1 MARTYQRNRNRRT
14 PDSRKPVAGRSIR
27 ISGGASKKRGRGLGT
42 RILKGFGIFL
52 LCCLVAAIGFAAGAY
67 VGLVQSVSKLEEPK
81 ALSTHPTYIYSAP
94 LGDTDES
101 RRVIGTI
108 FQGEN
113 RKTADEDTMP
123 ASLLNALVAKEDER
137 FREHGGVD
145 LWGIMR
151 ALYVDLQEGA
161 AVEGA
166 STITQQYVKNAYL
179 TQEQLISR
187 KLKEAFIAIEIERR
201 IPKDA
206 IIAKYLNTVYFGNNA
221 YGVEAASQTYFNKS
235 TEDLTIAESAT
246 LVGVLNS
253 PSSYGQDKDAAHQQ
267 RDLVL
272 QKMFESGY
280 INEQEQQ
287 QAIEESMP
295 DEWPVAAMV
304 ETGLTGPQL
313 TRNFTELVQ
322 DELVQKYGAE
332 TVKRGGLS
340 VYTTLD
346 LEKQVEAQE
355 TIYGETGY
363 LPTEDYPDAALV
375 SIEPKSGKI
384 RAMVGNRDQG
394 SHFNLV
400 TQARRQPGSSFKP
413 FALIAALEQG
423 VDPKTEFVS
432 EKKEYKVDVGT
443 GRPEKWK
450 VKNYEKE
457 ERGSISIEEALW
469 QSDNTVFTDLVMNV
483 GDRGL
488 KNGPEAI
495 VDVAKRLGI
504 SADFPKNPHPSVVL
518 GAQEVSPMDMAVAY
532 TTIANGG
539 VRVQPTAVYKVVA
552 NEGSSEE
559 KVLQPPKA
567 QEGKRVISK
576 EVAEKAT
583 EIMVGDITN
592 GIAGK
597 AGLEDRPVAGK
608 TGTSERFFDAWFVG
622 FTPQLV
628 TGIWSGYSEGGQ
640 TLESLLGPD
649 AQEQFGTV
657 PSPTIIFH
665 DYMMKALEGEPK
677 EKFEGVETPEPRKN
691 RRASQAPEE
700 QAAPVVDPVT
710 GLKVSPEAD
719 PAAVDPTATEPVAL
733 DPAAQAQ
740 P

>member
-1 MARTYQRNRNRRT
+1 MARTYQRRYKDRRT
-14 PDSRKPVAGRSIR
+14 TDPRKPVAGRSVR
-27 ISGGASKKRGRGLGT
+27 ISGGSSSKRGRGLGT
-42 RILKGFGIFL
+42 RILKGFGVFL
-52 LCCLVAAIGFAAGAY
+52 LCCLVAAVGLTVGAY
-67 VGLVQSVSKLEEPK
+67 LGLVKSVSELEEPK

-94 LGDTDES
+94 LGDSDGS

-113 RKTADEDTMP
+113 RKMAEEDAMP

-151 ALYVDLQEGA
+151 ALYVDLQEGQ

-179 TQEQLISR
+179 TQERLLSR

-221 YGVEAASQTYFNKS
+221 YGVEAASETYFNKT

-253 PSSYGQDKDAAHQQ
+253 PSNYAQDRDAAGQQ

-272 QKMFESGY
+272 QKMFEAGY

-287 QAIEESMP
+287 EAL
-295 DEWPVAAMV
+295 DEPLPEKWPVAAV
-304 ETGLTGPQL
+304 IETGLTGPQL

-322 DELVQKYGAE
+322 DELIQKYGAE
-332 TVKRGGLS
+332 TVQQGGLN

-346 LEKQVEAQE
+346 LEKQVEAQD
-355 TIYGETGY
+355 TIYGPNGY

-384 RAMVGNRDQG
+384 RAMVGNRDQN

-423 VDPKTEFVS
+423 IDPTTEFVS
-432 EKKEYKVDVGT
+432 EDKIYDVDVGP
-443 GRPEKWK
+443 GEPEKWK
-450 VKNYEKE
+450 VKNYEKT
-457 ERGSISIEEALW
+457 ERGSISLEEALW

-483 GDRGL
+483 DDRGL
-488 KNGPEAI
+488 KDGPEAI
-495 VDVAKRLGI
+495 VDVAKRLGV
-504 SADFPKNPHPSVVL
+504 SAEFPDQPHPSVVL

-532 TTIANGG
+532 NTIANEG
-539 VRVQPTAVYKVVA
+539 VRVEPTAIYEVVR
-552 NEGSSEE
+552 NEGTPEE
-559 KVLQPPKA
+559 EVLQPPKPA
-567 QEGKRVISK
+567 KSERVISE
-576 EVAEKAT
+576 EVARDAT
-583 EIMVGDITN
+583 EIIMGDITN

-597 AGLEDRPVAGK
+597 AALGDRPVAGK

-622 FTPQLV
+622 FTPQLT

-640 TLESLLGPD
+640 TLESLLGPE
-649 AQEQFGTV
+649 AQQLGTT
-657 PSPTIIFH
+657 PSPTIMFH
-665 DYMMKALEGEPK
+665 DYMMLALEGEPI
-677 EKFEGVETPEPRKN
+677 EKFEGVEAPAPTEDSATQTGVEPV
-691 RRASQAPEE
+691 ADTD
-700 QAAPVVDPVT
+700 AAPV
-710 GLKVSPEAD
+710 
-719 PAAVDPTATEPVAL
+719 DPTVPVEPVVQAEPVATT
-733 DPAAQAQ
+733 P
-740 P
+740 

>member
-1 MARTYQRNRNRRT
+1 MD
-14 PDSRKPVAGRSIR
+14 PRKPVAGRSVR
-27 ISGGASKKRGRGLGT
+27 ISGGSSSKRGRGLGT

-52 LCCLVAAIGFAAGAY
+52 LCCLVAAIGLTVGAY
-67 VGLVQSVSKLEEPK
+67 LGLVKSVSELEEPK

-94 LGDTDES
+94 LGDSDGS

-113 RKTADEDTMP
+113 RKMAEEDAMP

-151 ALYVDLQEGA
+151 ALYVDLQEGQ

-179 TQEQLISR
+179 TQERLLSR

-221 YGVEAASQTYFNKS
+221 YGVEAASETYFNKT

-253 PSSYGQDKDAAHQQ
+253 PSNYAQDRDAAGQQ

-272 QKMFESGY
+272 QKMFEAGY

-287 QAIEESMP
+287 EAL
-295 DEWPVAAMV
+295 DEPLPEKWPVAAV
-304 ETGLTGPQL
+304 IETGLTGPQL

-322 DELVQKYGAE
+322 DELIQKYGAE
-332 TVKRGGLS
+332 TVQQGGLN
-340 VYTTLD
+340 VYTTLE
-346 LEKQVEAQE
+346 LEKQVEAQD
-355 TIYGETGY
+355 TIYGPNGY

-384 RAMVGNRDQG
+384 RAMVGNRDQN

-423 VDPKTEFVS
+423 IDPTTEFVS
-432 EKKEYKVDVGT
+432 EDKVYDVDVGP
-443 GRPEKWK
+443 GEPEKWK

-457 ERGSISIEEALW
+457 ERGSISLEEALW
-469 QSDNTVFTDLVMNV
+469 QSDNTVFTDLVMDV
-483 GDRGL
+483 DDRGL
-488 KNGPEAI
+488 KDGPEAI
-495 VDVAKRLGI
+495 VDVAKRLGV
-504 SADFPKNPHPSVVL
+504 SAEFPDQPHPSVVL

-532 TTIANGG
+532 NTIANEG
-539 VRVQPTAVYKVVA
+539 VRVEPTAIYEVVR
-552 NEGSSEE
+552 NEGTPEE
-559 KVLQPPKA
+559 EVLQSPKPA
-567 QEGKRVISK
+567 EGERVISE
-576 EVAEKAT
+576 EVARDAT
-583 EIMVGDITN
+583 EIIMGDITN

-597 AGLEDRPVAGK
+597 AGLGDRPVAGK

-622 FTPQLV
+622 FTPQLT

-640 TLESLLGPD
+640 TLESLLGPE
-649 AQEQFGTV
+649 AQQLGTT
-657 PSPTIIFH
+657 PSPTVMFH
-665 DYMMKALEGEPK
+665 DYMMLALEGEPI
-677 EKFEGVETPEPRKN
+677 EKFEGVEAPAPTPTEDPATQTSVEPV
-691 RRASQAPEE
+691 ADTE
-700 QAAPVVDPVT
+700 AAPVDPSVPVDP
-710 GLKVSPEAD
+710 
-719 PAAVDPTATEPVAL
+719 AVPVEPVATT
-733 DPAAQAQ
+733 P
-740 P
+740 

>member
-1 MARTYQRNRNRRT
+1 MARTYQRRYKDRRT
-14 PDSRKPVAGRSIR
+14 TDPRKPVAGRSVR
-27 ISGGASKKRGRGLGT
+27 ISGGSSSKRGRGLGT
-42 RILKGFGIFL
+42 RILKGFGVFL
-52 LCCLVAAIGFAAGAY
+52 LCCLVAAVGLTVGAY
-67 VGLVQSVSKLEEPK
+67 LGLVKSVSELEEPK

-94 LGDTDES
+94 LGDSDGS

-113 RKTADEDTMP
+113 RKMAEEDAMP

-151 ALYVDLQEGA
+151 ALYVDLQEGQ

-179 TQEQLISR
+179 TQERLLSR
-187 KLKEAFIAIEIERR
+187 KLKEAFIAIELERR

-221 YGVEAASQTYFNKS
+221 YGVEAASETYFNKT

-253 PSSYGQDKDAAHQQ
+253 PSNYAQDRDAAGQQ

-272 QKMFESGY
+272 QKMFEAGY

-287 QAIEESMP
+287 EAL
-295 DEWPVAAMV
+295 DEPLPEKWPVAAV
-304 ETGLTGPQL
+304 IETGLTGPQL

-322 DELVQKYGAE
+322 DELIQKYGAE
-332 TVKRGGLS
+332 TVQQGGLN
-340 VYTTLD
+340 VYTTLE
-346 LEKQVEAQE
+346 LEKQVEAQD
-355 TIYGETGY
+355 TIYGPNGY

-375 SIEPKSGKI
+375 SIEPKTGKI
-384 RAMVGNRDQG
+384 RAMVGNRDQN

-423 VDPKTEFVS
+423 IDPTTEFVS
-432 EKKEYKVDVGT
+432 EDKIYDVDVGP
-443 GRPEKWK
+443 GEPEKWK

-457 ERGSISIEEALW
+457 ERGSISLEEALW

-483 GDRGL
+483 DDRGL

-495 VDVAKRLGI
+495 VDVAKRLGV
-504 SADFPKNPHPSVVL
+504 SAEFPDQPHPSVVL

-532 TTIANGG
+532 NTIANEG
-539 VRVQPTAVYKVVA
+539 VRVEPTAIYEVVR
-552 NEGSSEE
+552 NEGTPEE
-559 KVLQPPKA
+559 EVLQPPKPA
-567 QEGKRVISK
+567 KSERVIS
-576 EVAEKAT
+576 EEIARDAT
-583 EIMVGDITN
+583 EIIMGDITN

-597 AGLEDRPVAGK
+597 AALGDRPVAGK

-622 FTPQLV
+622 FTPQLT

-640 TLESLLGPD
+640 TLESLLGPE
-649 AQEQFGTV
+649 AQQLGTT
-657 PSPTIIFH
+657 PSPTIMFH
-665 DYMMKALEGEPK
+665 DYMMLALEGEPI
-677 EKFEGVETPEPRKN
+677 EKFEGVEAPAPTPTEDPSTQTGVEPV
-691 RRASQAPEE
+691 ADTD
-700 QAAPVVDPVT
+700 AAPVDPSV
-710 GLKVSPEAD
+710 P
-719 PAAVDPTATEPVAL
+719 VDPTVPVEPVVQAEPVATT
-733 DPAAQAQ
+733 P
-740 P
+740 

>member
-1 MARTYQRNRNRRT
+1 MD
-14 PDSRKPVAGRSIR
+14 PRKPVAGRSVR
-27 ISGGASKKRGRGLGT
+27 ISGGSSSKRGRGLGT

-52 LCCLVAAIGFAAGAY
+52 LCCLVAAIGLTVGAY
-67 VGLVQSVSKLEEPK
+67 LGLVKSVSELEEPK

-94 LGDTDES
+94 LGDSDGS

-113 RKTADEDTMP
+113 RKMAEEDAMP

-151 ALYVDLQEGA
+151 ALYVDLQEGQ

-179 TQEQLISR
+179 TQERLLSR

-221 YGVEAASQTYFNKS
+221 YGVEAASETYFNKT

-253 PSSYGQDKDAAHQQ
+253 PSNYAQDRDAAGQQ

-272 QKMFESGY
+272 QKMFEAGY

-287 QAIEESMP
+287 EAL
-295 DEWPVAAMV
+295 DEPLPEKWPVAAV
-304 ETGLTGPQL
+304 IETGLTGPQL

-322 DELVQKYGAE
+322 DELIQKYGAE
-332 TVKRGGLS
+332 TVQQGGLN
-340 VYTTLD
+340 VYTTLE
-346 LEKQVEAQE
+346 LEKQVEAQD
-355 TIYGETGY
+355 TIYGPNGY

-384 RAMVGNRDQG
+384 RAMVGNRDQN

-423 VDPKTEFVS
+423 IDPTTEFVS
-432 EKKEYKVDVGT
+432 EDKVYDVDVGP
-443 GRPEKWK
+443 GEPEKWK

-457 ERGSISIEEALW
+457 ERGSISLEEALW
-469 QSDNTVFTDLVMNV
+469 QSDNTVFTDLVMDV
-483 GDRGL
+483 DDRGL
-488 KNGPEAI
+488 KDGPEAI
-495 VDVAKRLGI
+495 VDVAKRLGV
-504 SADFPKNPHPSVVL
+504 SAEFPDQPHPSVVL

-532 TTIANGG
+532 NTIANEG
-539 VRVQPTAVYKVVA
+539 VRVEPTAIYEVVR
-552 NEGSSEE
+552 NEGTPEE
-559 KVLQPPKA
+559 EVLQSPKPA
-567 QEGKRVISK
+567 EGERVISE
-576 EVAEKAT
+576 EVARDAT
-583 EIMVGDITN
+583 EIIMGDITN

-597 AGLEDRPVAGK
+597 AGLGDRPVAGK

-622 FTPQLV
+622 FTPQLT
-628 TGIWSGYSEGGQ
+628 TGIWSGYNEGGQ
-640 TLESLLGPD
+640 TLESLLGPE
-649 AQEQFGTV
+649 AQQLGTT
-657 PSPTIIFH
+657 PSPTVMFH
-665 DYMMKALEGEPK
+665 DYMMLALEGEPI
-677 EKFEGVETPEPRKN
+677 EKFEGVEAPAPTPTEDPATQTSVEPV
-691 RRASQAPEE
+691 ADTE
-700 QAAPVVDPVT
+700 AAPVDPSAPVDP
-710 GLKVSPEAD
+710 
-719 PAAVDPTATEPVAL
+719 AVPVEPVATT
-733 DPAAQAQ
+733 P
-740 P
+740 

>member
-1 MARTYQRNRNRRT
+1 MARTYQRRYKDRRT
-14 PDSRKPVAGRSIR
+14 TDPRKPVAGRSVR
-27 ISGGASKKRGRGLGT
+27 ILGGSSSKRGRGLGT
-42 RILKGFGIFL
+42 RILKGFGVFL
-52 LCCLVAAIGFAAGAY
+52 LCCLVAAVGLTVGAY
-67 VGLVQSVSKLEEPK
+67 LGLVKSVSELEEPK

-94 LGDTDES
+94 LGDSDGS

-113 RKTADEDTMP
+113 RKMAEEDAMP

-151 ALYVDLQEGA
+151 ALYVDLQEGQ

-179 TQEQLISR
+179 TQERLLSR

-206 IIAKYLNTVYFGNNA
+206 IIAKYLNSVYFGNNA
-221 YGVEAASQTYFNKS
+221 YGVEAASETYFNKT

-253 PSSYGQDKDAAHQQ
+253 PSNYAQDRDAAGQQ

-272 QKMFESGY
+272 QKMFEAGY

-287 QAIEESMP
+287 EAL
-295 DEWPVAAMV
+295 DEPLPEKWPVAAV
-304 ETGLTGPQL
+304 IETGLTGPQL

-322 DELVQKYGAE
+322 DELIQKYGAE
-332 TVKRGGLS
+332 TVQQGGLN
-340 VYTTLD
+340 VYTTLE
-346 LEKQVEAQE
+346 LEKQVEAQD
-355 TIYGETGY
+355 TIYGPNGY

-375 SIEPKSGKI
+375 SIEPKTGKI
-384 RAMVGNRDQG
+384 RAMVGNRDQN

-423 VDPKTEFVS
+423 IDPTTEFVS
-432 EKKEYKVDVGT
+432 EDKIYDVDVGP
-443 GRPEKWK
+443 GEPEKWK

-457 ERGSISIEEALW
+457 ERGSISLEEALW

-483 GDRGL
+483 DDRGL

-495 VDVAKRLGI
+495 VDVAKRLGV
-504 SADFPKNPHPSVVL
+504 SAEFPDQPHPSVVL

-532 TTIANGG
+532 NTIANEG
-539 VRVQPTAVYKVVA
+539 VRVEPTAIYEVVR
-552 NEGSSEE
+552 NEGTPEE
-559 KVLQPPKA
+559 EVLQPPKPA
-567 QEGKRVISK
+567 KSERVIS
-576 EVAEKAT
+576 EEIARDAT
-583 EIMVGDITN
+583 EIIMGDITN

-597 AGLEDRPVAGK
+597 AALGDRPVAGK

-622 FTPQLV
+622 FTPQLT

-640 TLESLLGPD
+640 TLESLLGPE
-649 AQEQFGTV
+649 AQQLGTT
-657 PSPTIIFH
+657 PSPTIMFH
-665 DYMMKALEGEPK
+665 DYMMLALEGEPI
-677 EKFEGVETPEPRKN
+677 EKFEGVEAPAPTPTEDPSTQTGVEPV
-691 RRASQAPEE
+691 ADTD
-700 QAAPVVDPVT
+700 AAPVDPSV
-710 GLKVSPEAD
+710 P
-719 PAAVDPTATEPVAL
+719 VDPTVPVEPVVQAEPVAAT
-733 DPAAQAQ
+733 P
-740 P
+740 

>member
-1 MARTYQRNRNRRT
+1 MARTYQRRYKNTRT
-14 PDSRKPVAGRSIR
+14 TDPRKPVAGRSVR
-27 ISGGASKKRGRGLGT
+27 ISGGSSNKRGRGLGT

-52 LCCLVAAIGFAAGAY
+52 LCCLVAAIGLAVGAY
-67 VGLVQSVSKLEEPK
+67 LGLVKSVSELEEPK

-94 LGDTDES
+94 LGDSDGS

-113 RKTADEDTMP
+113 RKMAEEDAMP

-145 LWGIMR
+145 FWGIMR
-151 ALYVDLQEGA
+151 ALYVDLQEGQ

-179 TQEQLISR
+179 TQERLLSR

-221 YGVEAASQTYFNKS
+221 YGVEAASETYFNKT

-253 PSSYGQDKDAAHQQ
+253 PSTYAQDRDAAWQQ

-272 QKMFESGY
+272 QKMFEAGY
-280 INEQEQQ
+280 INEQEQ
-287 QAIEESMP
+287 EEAL
-295 DEWPVAAMV
+295 DEPLPEKWPVAAVV

-322 DELVQKYGAE
+322 DELIQKYGAE
-332 TVKRGGLS
+332 TVQQGGLN
-340 VYTTLD
+340 VYTTLE
-346 LEKQVEAQE
+346 LEKQVEAQD
-355 TIYGETGY
+355 TIYGPNGY

-384 RAMVGNRDQG
+384 RAMVGNRDQN

-423 VDPKTEFVS
+423 IDPDTEFVS
-432 EKKEYKVDVGT
+432 EDKVYDVDVGT
-443 GRPEKWK
+443 GEPEKWK

-457 ERGSISIEEALW
+457 ERGSISLKEALW

-483 GDRGL
+483 DGRGL
-488 KNGPEAI
+488 KDGPEAI
-495 VDVAKRLGI
+495 VDVAKRLGV
-504 SADFPKNPHPSVVL
+504 SAEFPDQPHPSVVL
-518 GAQEVSPMDMAVAY
+518 GTQEVSPMDMAVAY
-532 TTIANGG
+532 NTIANEG
-539 VRVQPTAVYKVVA
+539 VRVEPTAIHEVVS
-552 NEGSSEE
+552 NEGTPEE
-559 KVLQPPKA
+559 EVLQPPKPA
-567 QEGKRVISK
+567 KGERVISE
-576 EVAEKAT
+576 EVARDAT
-583 EIMVGDITN
+583 GILMGNITN

-597 AGLEDRPVAGK
+597 AGLGDRPVAGK

-622 FTPQLV
+622 FTPQLT

-640 TLESLLGPD
+640 TLESLLGPE
-649 AQEQFGTV
+649 AQQLGTT
-657 PSPTIIFH
+657 PSPTVMFH
-665 DYMMKALEGEPK
+665 DYMMLALEGEPI
-677 EKFEGVETPEPRKN
+677 EKFEGVEAPAPTPTEDPATQTSVEPV
-691 RRASQAPEE
+691 ADTE
-700 QAAPVVDPVT
+700 AAPVDPSVPVDP
-710 GLKVSPEAD
+710 
-719 PAAVDPTATEPVAL
+719 AVPVEPVATT
-733 DPAAQAQ
+733 P
-740 P
+740 

>member
-1 MARTYQRNRNRRT
+1 MARTYQRRYKDTRT
-14 PDSRKPVAGRSIR
+14 TDPRKPVAGRSVR
-27 ISGGASKKRGRGLGT
+27 ISGGSSSKRGRGLGT
-42 RILKGFGIFL
+42 RILKGFGVFL
-52 LCCLVAAIGFAAGAY
+52 LCCLVAAVGLTVGAY
-67 VGLVQSVSKLEEPK
+67 LGLVKSVSELEEPK

-94 LGDTDES
+94 LGDSDGS

-113 RKTADEDTMP
+113 RKMAEEDAMP

-151 ALYVDLQEGA
+151 ALYVDLQEGQ

-179 TQEQLISR
+179 TQERLLSR

-221 YGVEAASQTYFNKS
+221 YGVEAASETYFNKT

-253 PSSYGQDKDAAHQQ
+253 PSNYAQDRDAAGQQ

-272 QKMFESGY
+272 QKMFEAGY

-287 QAIEESMP
+287 EAL
-295 DEWPVAAMV
+295 DEPLPEKWPVAAV
-304 ETGLTGPQL
+304 IETGLTGPQL

-322 DELVQKYGAE
+322 DELIQKYGAE
-332 TVKRGGLS
+332 TVQQGGLN

-346 LEKQVEAQE
+346 LEKQVEAQD
-355 TIYGETGY
+355 TIYGPNGY

-384 RAMVGNRDQG
+384 RAMVGNRDQN

-423 VDPKTEFVS
+423 IDPTTEFVS
-432 EKKEYKVDVGT
+432 EDKIYDVDVGP
-443 GRPEKWK
+443 GEPEKWK
-450 VKNYEKE
+450 VKNYEKT
-457 ERGSISIEEALW
+457 ERGSISLEEALW

-483 GDRGL
+483 DDRGL
-488 KNGPEAI
+488 KDGPEAI
-495 VDVAKRLGI
+495 VDVAKRLGV
-504 SADFPKNPHPSVVL
+504 SAEFPDQPHPSVVL

-532 TTIANGG
+532 NTIANEG
-539 VRVQPTAVYKVVA
+539 VRVEPTAIYEVVR
-552 NEGSSEE
+552 NEGTPEE
-559 KVLQPPKA
+559 EVLQPPKPA
-567 QEGKRVISK
+567 KSERVISE
-576 EVAEKAT
+576 EVARDAT
-583 EIMVGDITN
+583 EIIMGDITN

-597 AGLEDRPVAGK
+597 AALGDRPVAGK

-622 FTPQLV
+622 FTPQLT

-640 TLESLLGPD
+640 TLESLLGPE
-649 AQEQFGTV
+649 AQQLGTT
-657 PSPTIIFH
+657 PSPTIMFH
-665 DYMMKALEGEPK
+665 DYMMLALEGEPI
-677 EKFEGVETPEPRKN
+677 EKFEGVEAPAPTEDSATQTGVEPV
-691 RRASQAPEE
+691 ADTD
-700 QAAPVVDPVT
+700 AAPV
-710 GLKVSPEAD
+710 
-719 PAAVDPTATEPVAL
+719 DPTVPVEPVVQAEPVATT
-733 DPAAQAQ
+733 P
-740 P
+740 